1 MPAIGS
7 VPNVHEG
14 RPVRPCRLPA
24 RGRVRIR
31 WRVLAGLV
39 AAAVVVSGCRGVSP
53 GRPAAGLSPR
63 RTEAAET
70 PFREPRQLVSDKRT
84 LKVRLVVEMRTVN
97 LAGQRLRALTYNG
110 DYMPPT
116 IRLRPGD
123 RLDLALVNQLPE
135 HTNLHTHGWHI
146 SPGGNSD
153 NIYLHIHPGETYRYS
168 YRLPKDLAPGTYWYH
183 SHAHP
188 ISEPQV
194 FAGLSGAIV
203 IDGLEK
209 YLPADLRHVTQ
220 RLIALKDFQTRNGAI
235 PTTGIDSNAP
245 TTRTVNG
252 LVDPTITI
260 RPGETQHWRLAN
272 IGADIVYKVQ
282 LQRARFNV
290 IAQDANPVS
299 TVWSADTL
307 VMPPGSRFDVLV
319 QGPAAGRSLL
329 RTLPYS
335 TGPDGDTY
343 PETTLATVLSTG
355 PSMPRATLPKRFAPF
370 DDLRGDE
377 IDRRRT
383 ITFSENNASGK
394 FYIDNKLFDPG
405 RIDVRARLN
414 TTEEWTVRNVA
425 NEEHT
430 FHIHVNDFQ
439 LMSVNGKPYDPRGW
453 QDTVQ
458 LPVRG
463 EVVIRMRFR
472 DFLGKYPFH
481 CHILNHEDRGM
492 MANIEVVP

>member
-1 MPAIGS
+1 M
-7 VPNVHEG
+7 
-14 RPVRPCRLPA
+14 
-24 RGRVRIR
+24 
-31 WRVLAGLV
+31 AGLV
-39 AAAVVVSGCRGVSP
+39 AVAVVISGCGGVP
-53 GRPAAGLSPR
+53 AGRPAAEESP
-63 RTEAAET
+63 TGTGAAQ
-70 PFREPRQLVSDKRT
+70 PSFREPRQLVSANKV
-84 LKVRLVVEMRTVN
+84 LKVRLVVEMRTVE

-116 IRLRPGD
+116 IRLSPGD
-123 RLDLALVNQLPE
+123 RLDLALVNKLPE
-135 HTNLHTHGWHI
+135 KTNLHTHGWHV
-146 SPGGNSD
+146 SPQGNSD

-209 YLPADLRHVTQ
+209 YLPAGLRHVTQ
-220 RLIALKDFQTRNGAI
+220 RLLALKDFQARNGAI
-235 PTTGIDSNAP
+235 PTAGIDSNAP

-252 LVDPTITI
+252 LVDPAIAI
-260 RPGETQHWRLAN
+260 RPGETQLWRLAN
-272 IGADIVYKVQ
+272 IGADIAYKVQ
-282 LQRARFNV
+282 LQGTRFNV

-319 QGPAAGRSLL
+319 QGPPAGRSLL
-329 RTLPYS
+329 RTLPYT
-335 TGPDGDTY
+335 TGPAGDDY
-343 PETTLATVLSTG
+343 PETTLATLLSTG
-355 PSMPRATLPKRFAPF
+355 RPMPQATLPTTFAPF
-370 DDLRGDE
+370 DDLRADRV
-377 IDRRRT
+377 DRRRT
-383 ITFSENNASGK
+383 ITFSENSASTE
-394 FYIDNKLFDPG
+394 FYIDNKLFAPD

-414 TTEEWTVRNVA
+414 TTEEWTVRNLA
-425 NEEHT
+425 DEEHT

-439 LMSVNGKPYDPRGW
+439 VMSVNGRTYNARSW

-458 LPVRG
+458 LPVHG

-481 CHILNHEDRGM
+481 CHILNHEDKGM

>member
-1 MPAIGS
+1 MSASRATLVSLI
-7 VPNVHEG
+7 
-14 RPVRPCRLPA
+14 
-24 RGRVRIR
+24 
-31 WRVLAGLV
+31 AGI
-39 AAAVVVSGCRGVSP
+39 VVISGCGAVPPVQSDPQPTASKARK
-53 GRPAAGLSPR
+53 A
-63 RTEAAET
+63 
-70 PFREPRQLVSDKRT
+70 FRQPYELVSRNKT
-84 LKVRLVVEMRTVN
+84 LKVRLVAEIRTVD

-110 DYMPPT
+110 EYMPPT

-123 RLDLALVNQLPE
+123 RLDLTLVNKLPE

-146 SPGGNSD
+146 SPQGHSD
-153 NIYLHIHPGETYRYS
+153 NAYVHIHPGEIFHYS
-168 YRLPKDLAPGTYWYH
+168 YRLPKDLPPGTYWYH

-188 ISEPQV
+188 LSEPQV

-209 YLPADLRHVTQ
+209 YLPENLKHITR
-220 RLIALKDFQTRNGAI
+220 RLIALKDFQIRDGAI
-235 PTTGIDSNAP
+235 PTAGIDSNAP

-252 LVDPTITI
+252 LVDPIIGI

-272 IGADIVYKVQ
+272 IGANIAYKVQ
-282 LQRARFNV
+282 LPGSRFHV

-299 TVWSADTL
+299 AVWSADTL
-307 VMPPGSRFDVLV
+307 VLPPGSRFDVLV
-319 QGPAAGRSLL
+319 QGPPAGQSVL
-329 RTLPYS
+329 RTLAYS
-335 TGPDGDTY
+335 TGPAGDTY
-343 PETTLATVLSTG
+343 PEAALATLVSAGSPLK
-355 PSMPRATLPKRFAPF
+355 PATLPTTFAPF
-370 DDLRGDE
+370 DDLRKRRV
-377 IDRRRT
+377 DRRRV
-383 ITFSENNASGK
+383 ITFSENATQ
-394 FYIDNKLFDPG
+394 FFIDNKLFDLN

-414 TTEEWTVRNVA
+414 TTEEWTVRNTSD
-425 NEEHT
+425 EEHT

-439 LMSVNGKPYDPRGW
+439 VMSVNGTPYDARSR

-481 CHILNHEDRGM
+481 CHILSHEDKGM